1 MNHIGVEELDST
13 GDDLLDTLLDRA
25 TGQLVRS
32 CSMAARRACV
42 TIAAIAVMA
51 ALAGCSSR
59 KRDQP
64 DPAACVT
71 AADCAP
77 GPLVNPDDVCCD
89 TGVHLDVFSRAYLD
103 WRARIRASECKNA
116 SCPVLP
122 PPTPPRECALEP
134 RCVDHRCT
142 GSCAP

>member
-1 MNHIGVEELDST
+1 
-13 GDDLLDTLLDRA
+13 
-25 TGQLVRS
+25 
-32 CSMAARRACV
+32 MAARRACV

-51 ALAGCSSR
+51 ALAGCSSAKR
-59 KRDQP
+59 ELAKRDQP
-64 DPAACVT
+64 DQAVCTT

-103 WRARIRASECKNA
+103 WRARIRASECKAA

-122 PPTPPRECALEP
+122 PPTPPRPCALEP